1 MQAGCWRFDSSQLH
15 QNKGTKMEQF
25 GKMDSIK
32 YTVDDE
38 GVLTMKIDTWSDIGP
53 SASGKTI
60 MIASSGGNAKLNVGN
75 EVDGDDIIYIGLNIY
90 RYPPKTN
97 IM

>member
-1 MQAGCWRFDSSQLH
+1 
-15 QNKGTKMEQF
+15 MEQF

-90 RYPPKTN
+90 RYPPKHN
-97 IM
+97 VM

>member
-1 MQAGCWRFDSSQLH
+1 
-15 QNKGTKMEQF
+15 METF
-25 GKMDSIK
+25 GKNDSID

-38 GVLTMKIDTWSDIGP
+38 GVLTMKIDTQSDIGP

-60 MIASSGGNAKLNVGN
+60 MIASSGGNTKLNVGN
-75 EVDGDDIIYIGLNIY
+75 EVDGDDFVYIGLNIY
-90 RYPPKTN
+90 RYPPKAN